1 MTTIKNIELTH
12 NPQSFFDNFNGF
24 ILNKD
29 KRVFNKLIA
38 RALLYNEVKDIP
50 GDIVECGVFKG
61 TGLYT
66 FLKLKYI
73 FNPNSSKK
81 VLGFDFFDTTE
92 LLKSIPNQED
102 RETMAVLF
110 EGRDFNHDDSY
121 YDYLKNKIIEDGFL
135 SNDFELIKGDI
146 SSTTKE
152 YAENNVGFRISLL
165 YMDVDLSIPT
175 YNTLNNLWD
184 NITKGGIAVLDEY
197 GYNKW
202 SESNGVD
209 RFIRERGLDL
219 KCLNFMSPTAYIKK
233 LL

>member
-1 MTTIKNIELTH
+1 MNGLEKIELTD
-12 NPQSFFDNFNGF
+12 NSQAFFDNFNGF

-29 KRVFNKLIA
+29 RRIFNKLIA
-38 RALLYNEVKDIP
+38 RTLMYNEVKDIP

-66 FLKLKYI
+66 FLKLKYV

-81 VLGFDFFDTTE
+81 VVGFDFFNTQA
-92 LLKSIPNQED
+92 LLNSIANTED
-102 RETMAVLF
+102 RESMRVLF
-110 EGRDFNHDDSY
+110 NGRGFNHDNPY
-121 YDYLKNKIIEDGFL
+121 CDYLKKKILDDGFFP
-135 SNDFELIKGDI
+135 NDFELIQGDV
-146 SSTTKE
+146 SDTTKQ
-152 YAENNVGFRISLL
+152 YAQDNVGFRISLL
-165 YMDVDLSIPT
+165 YMDVDLSTPT
-175 YNTLNNLWD
+175 YNTLNNLWN
-184 NITKGGIAVLDEY
+184 NITKGGIVVFDEY

-209 RFIRERGLDL
+209 RFIREQNLDL